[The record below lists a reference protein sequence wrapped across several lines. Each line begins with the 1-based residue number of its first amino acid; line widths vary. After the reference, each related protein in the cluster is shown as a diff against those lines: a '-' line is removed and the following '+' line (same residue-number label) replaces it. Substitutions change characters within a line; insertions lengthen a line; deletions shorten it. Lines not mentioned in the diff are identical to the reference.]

1 MAPELLDSSDR
12 YPSAD
17 IFSLGL
23 TLYEVCT
30 LTYHRE
36 RLGLGLSSL
45 PPEGHDWHVLR
56 QGSVRTQLC
65 CIIIYLLISSIA

>member
-1 MAPELLDSSDR
+1 MAPELLDSSNR

-56 QGSVRTQLC
+56 QGSVR
-65 CIIIYLLISSIA
+65 IIIYLLISCIV